1 MPVRQIRIALIEDSR
16 TVRVFYKNLFERAGF
31 YVLEAEDAK
40 KGWKI
45 ICDEKPDI
53 IVLDM
58 NMPEIPGI
66 ELLKRIRSF
75 ESSKNIPV
83 MVLTSVNETEQVKE
97 IYRQGANH
105 YSLKGKDSPD
115 TIKETVNKLLKSE
128 QERKAKEA
136 LEAQF
141 ADTGEKD
148 ISGIDRDFFW
158 F

>member
-83 MVLTSVNETEQVKE
+83 MVLTSVNETEQVIVADGSAFRE
-97 IYRQGANH
+97 NMQAVMVAPDHLGCYH
-105 YSLKGKDSPD
+105 KG
-115 TIKETVNKLLKSE
+115 SE
-128 QERKAKEA
+128 SCM
-136 LEAQF
+136 QF
-141 ADTGEKD
+141 E
-148 ISGIDRDFFW
+148 
-158 F
+158 